1 MLVVKLSVP
10 SNEQN
15 SVDPFISAVCVAFGN
30 MADAEVPLRHCY
42 NMFNMLIDVQCKD
55 YNNVLKNLTNIVM
68 ESFIA
73 KNLIANKSHAETFD
87 MLTDMFCS
95 NQWRADQKQEIARV
109 QGCSED

>member
-1 MLVVKLSVP
+1 M
-10 SNEQN
+10 
-15 SVDPFISAVCVAFGN
+15 DPFISAVCVAFGN

-73 KNLIANKSHAETFD
+73 NKCHAETFD
-87 MLTDMFCS
+87 VLTDMFCS

-109 QGCSED
+109 QGCSKD

>member
-42 NMFNMLIDVQCKD
+42 NMFNMLIDVQCKKQD

-73 KNLIANKSHAETFD
+73 KNLIANKSHAEHL
-87 MLTDMFCS
+87 MC
-95 NQWRADQKQEIARV
+95 
-109 QGCSED
+109 

>member
-1 MLVVKLSVP
+1 
-10 SNEQN
+10 
-15 SVDPFISAVCVAFGN
+15 

-42 NMFNMLIDVQCKD
+42 NMFNMLIDVQCKKQD